1 MGRLEDSEHGL
12 RSREFLLLV
21 NEVMAAQR
29 FEPGDEPLQTRA
41 IDQTQST
48 LSLGLELLGSTRPG
62 HPDPEAFLAARVQA
76 LGLRDTFR
84 VGYGAL
90 DKLRRAAITLHREG
104 RVSLTAPGSLLDRPW
119 GPAIAVLSRW
129 FPELVLLAKSSSIR
143 PIRGLRDV
151 ATATRWVA
159 EAGALAQVCFSPD
172 GVGVDPVWIGR
183 VDEPQRLTLGDLIR
197 TALVHRR
204 LPGAVAGT
212 MAPLSPSDVGWA
224 RDHLIE
230 EGGVTRDVRDD
241 FAGCCDAAGVGD
253 HAEALA

>member
-1 MGRLEDSEHGL
+1 
-12 RSREFLLLV
+12 
-21 NEVMAAQR
+21 
-29 FEPGDEPLQTRA
+29 
-41 IDQTQST
+41 
-48 LSLGLELLGSTRPG
+48 
-62 HPDPEAFLAARVQA
+62 
-76 LGLRDTFR
+76 
-84 VGYGAL
+84 
-90 DKLRRAAITLHREG
+90 
-104 RVSLTAPGSLLDRPW
+104 
-119 GPAIAVLSRW
+119 
-129 FPELVLLAKSSSIR
+129 
-143 PIRGLRDV
+143 
-151 ATATRWVA
+151 
-159 EAGALAQVCFSPD
+159 VCFSPD

-253 HAEALA
+253 HAEALAEILLPRLAVELAAVEIDDEATPDLSKLGGLLTIQSIGMWLKTTRGVD